1 MKQRWLQVGCG
12 SPDHLHKTNL
22 CLFGKKSVPAAKT
35 NEYSVIME
43 MEFRFALENKGHYI
57 KTPPC
62 AALQRVGLPLL
73 SPCGT
78 ALPAQGASSPFL
90 PSGQCPVFP
99 EVQSVQ
105 SSSPQS
111 LRFLESQLE
120 KFFQHILELKHF

>member
-1 MKQRWLQVGCG
+1 MKQQWLQVGCG
-12 SPDHLHKTNL
+12 SPNPSDTTNL
-22 CLFGKKSVPAAKT
+22 CLFGKKSVPAVKT
-35 NEYSVIME
+35 NEHSVIME
-43 MEFRFALENKGHYI
+43 MEFRFALENKGYYI

-73 SPCGT
+73 SPYGT

-90 PSGQCPVFP
+90 PSGLCPVFP

-111 LRFLESQLE
+111 LHFLESQLE